1 MRVLKFGGS
10 SLANAEK
17 IDLAISIV
25 RRHMAEEITVVVVSA
40 MAGATDSL
48 LRIGELAVCR
58 QSVWREKLQEIEGRY
73 AILLNGCAEQWR
85 GQFQR
90 VAAKMWND
98 AESLQYLHAVS
109 ADEEAARFSGWGERL
124 MALAFAARLCSYGIL
139 AYGYSLEPVMLYG
152 AAKTSDRQASALA
165 TRAWLAP
172 QLASAIRQN
181 AVIALP
187 GYIARDPSG
196 KSTTLGRNAS
206 DYSATLIGAALGATG
221 VYIYSDVAGLY
232 TEDPKL
238 NPQAQLI
245 SFLTYAEALSVTSQG
260 VKALH
265 PRAVEPAAQSAIP
278 VKLRSLYAPFEAG
291 TDIGA

>member
-10 SLANAEK
+10 SLAGAEK
-17 IDLAISIV
+17 IDLAIDIV
-25 RRHMAEEITVVVVSA
+25 RRHMAEDITVAVVSA

-48 LRIGELAVCR
+48 LRIGELAIYR
-58 QSVWREKLQEIEGRY
+58 QSIWREKLQEIEGKY
-73 AILLNGCAEQWR
+73 AILLNGCAEHWR
-85 GQFQR
+85 IAIQR
-90 VAAKMWND
+90 LAANMQRD
-98 AESLQYLHAVS
+98 AESLQYLHVIA
-109 ADEEAARFSGWGERL
+109 AEEEAARFSGWGERL
-124 MALAFAARLCSYGIL
+124 MALVFAARLCSLGIP
-139 AYGYSLEPVMLYG
+139 AYGYPLEPVMLYG
-152 AAKTSDRQASALA
+152 AAQTSDRRASALA

-181 AVIALP
+181 AAIVLP

-232 TEDPKL
+232 TEDPKV

-245 SFLTYAEALSVTSQG
+245 SYLTFEEALSVTSRG

-278 VKLRSLYAPFEAG
+278 VKLRSLYAPFGAG